1 MVILFI
7 DLVDLVEHIELL
19 ERPPVL
25 DRRQLLVRHGN
36 GRFGRV
42 ALTVSDSLLWYT
54 TRGAGAVTLIL
65 LSCVVVLGILSA
77 LRVRSANWPRFLA
90 TGLHRNLALM
100 TLVFLSLHIV
110 TAVVDP
116 FTHLGWAAA
125 LIPFSSYY
133 RTLWLGLGVI
143 SFELLLAIV
152 ITSLVRGFLGHRAWR
167 ALHWLTYAA
176 WPVGVLHGLGTGTD
190 SWSAWMLAVT
200 GACIA
205 GVAVAVVM
213 RLTADSADQLASER
227 ATFRAAVD
235 RPEVR

>member
-1 MVILFI
+1 MP
-7 DLVDLVEHIELL
+7 D
-19 ERPPVL
+19 
-25 DRRQLLVRHGN
+25 
-36 GRFGRV
+36 
-42 ALTVSDSLLWYT
+42 TLLWYT

-65 LSCVVVLGILSA
+65 LSAVAVLGILSA
-77 LRVRSANWPRFLA
+77 LPVQSARWPRFLT

-100 TLVFLSLHIV
+100 TLVFLALHIV

-152 ITSLVRGFLGHRAWR
+152 ITSLMRGFLGHSAWR
-167 ALHWLTYAA
+167 AIHWLTYAA

-190 SWSAWMLAVT
+190 TWAAWMRAIT
-200 GACIA
+200 AG
-205 GVAVAVVM
+205 GVAADGVAYG
-213 RLTADSADQLASER
+213 ER
-227 ATFRAAVD
+227 PDMEARS
-235 RPEVR
+235 P